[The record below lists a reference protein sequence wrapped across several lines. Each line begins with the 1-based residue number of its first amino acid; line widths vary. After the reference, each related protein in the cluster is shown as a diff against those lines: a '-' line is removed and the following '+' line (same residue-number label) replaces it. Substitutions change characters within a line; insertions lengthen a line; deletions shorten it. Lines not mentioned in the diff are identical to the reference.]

1 MDVTRILND
10 HNNMSP
16 LTKKQVGYVGVDNA
30 FFLYP
35 EENERIMDIVSY
47 LKANDGVITWDES
60 HPLSFLAEYVHNGK
74 HHAGAPSKLQINK
87 SEGAFV
93 PLVCKNVLGKN
104 IQIHTIKSKGKGNI
118 FIPVYDETEKHIFY
132 ISDTGESRRLD
143 KEHAAKNGFEIV
155 GESLEGIK
163 EMKNSPPNQPNESTI
178 KRISAF
184 IIGSVAPSI
193 RINKGREALARTLAK
208 VPQIPTPKV
217 QKNVPKI

>member
-1 MDVTRILND
+1 MDVTRILNE

-30 FFLYP
+30 LFLYP

-47 LKANDGVITWDES
+47 LKANDGGITWDEA

-74 HHAGAPSKLQINK
+74 HHSGTPSKLLINK
-87 SEGAFV
+87 TEGV
-93 PLVCKNVLGKN
+93 LMPLVCKNVLGKN
-104 IQIHTIKSKGKGNI
+104 IQIHTIKSKGKSNM

-132 ISDTGESRRLD
+132 ISDTGEARRLD

-155 GESLEGIK
+155 GESLEAIK
-163 EMKNSPPNQPNESTI
+163 EMKNSLPTKPNEDTI

-193 RINKGREALARTLAK
+193 RIHKGREALARTLAK
-208 VPQIPTPKV
+208 VPQMPAPKV